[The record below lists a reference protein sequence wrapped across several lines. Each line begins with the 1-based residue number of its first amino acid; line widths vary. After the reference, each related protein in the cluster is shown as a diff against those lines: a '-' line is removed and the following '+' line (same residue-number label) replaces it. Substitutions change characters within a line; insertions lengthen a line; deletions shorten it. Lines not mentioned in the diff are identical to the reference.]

1 MIPYETPPLV
11 YIHLQV
17 GFHRSEQHEDV
28 WQLGVGV
35 QEQFMG
41 KNKYLDITREGKKEA
56 KS

>member
-35 QEQFMG
+35 KEQFMG